1 MGMKRISSIVLV
13 AVAGLLLGQAAH
25 VVWRGPIGDVAPVT
39 WASDVSWIGPT
50 KPGYQA
56 YFRNTFYIDSVPSS
70 AWLRVSA
77 DSSFDLYV
85 NGRLV
90 SREDTPTNNA
100 KGLGDGLKSQIFQPL
115 NDTRVY
121 RAPIES
127 TLAIT
132 NVPDWKL
139 CVYEDIAKYLTAGKN
154 VVAISVGCT
163 LTTPRVAIEGHVHIT
178 PEREI
183 TLATGKG
190 QWLCSTRPESRDQQI
205 WYERDFQDQ
214 YWSNAARIG
223 AVQETIY
230 SRLSPAVMDLAPHGR
245 WITGPASNLGE
256 IYLRGTWNVAAAKQP
271 AFLRVSANVAASV
284 MINGRLI
291 GDPEQTKE
299 SVGKLLI
306 YDVSRLL
313 RNGANTVAVKLS
325 RPLATEQ
332 PTLAGESPE
341 FFLDGWVDGPNGEI
355 TSPFATDASWVAFTE
370 LPASWYQGD
379 GKGAPALVLGTQGLN
394 GLSREFRGDATN
406 FDYVSASRG
415 FGIFLLLGLGLALA
429 FVAAIARWWLPVGED
444 QKVSSWRTSLAV
456 IVPGTVGMIVAAVLA
471 HRYSENEIALFLTDY
486 RAALISLAVFCL
498 GTSLSLFAIW
508 MAARRR
514 NDSWAQGWKLL
525 PAAVLA
531 GLTVAILWAEPI
543 LLNVAIGILVAGA
556 VITLLSPT
564 RVVHIISERI
574 RTASAHQLVVATILA
589 ILVVG
594 GFALRSRA
602 LPVPDLSPD
611 ENTSLDVI
619 RGIMRTGG
627 APEGTSGIWY
637 TRSPLFHYAGALW
650 LEVFGDTVNAAHLFS
665 VLFGAA
671 LLPLAFAFSKQLT
684 KRDDLSLLVV
694 ALMACDQ
701 WLIVL
706 SRAIRFYV
714 VVQFLTLLCFY
725 LFYKGFVERG
735 KPFYR
740 YTFFIVLTAAMLN
753 QEMMVTLVPIFG
765 LGMLM
770 FYRPFS
776 LRKDWPIVVAA
787 VATLSVFF
795 FDQFVFYVKCLTPPI
810 ALSTTTDSIA
820 KPHLRFVTGFLGG
833 FFAGSARVHIV
844 YSFFFFAG
852 FIYSLARREWWRVFL
867 FASVLIYLIELTVL
881 IRQVSV
887 RYTSPAYPLFLILAV
902 TSAFELA
909 RGLASAFGNGF
920 VRPAVLRPVLS
931 VMVLL
936 TLLAGQQYAKVI
948 WPNDEH
954 LVKGTTEVTRY
965 IRDHASKTDIVVSPA
980 APAAAVELGGLN
992 YFLSS
997 NVLYFDIP
1005 YRDGNLVRDRWGG
1018 GELVS
1023 NPEAFSRIFE
1033 KASRVWIY
1041 YDEVSESKMS
1051 PEMRYYLRTTGRPV
1065 MEGYAATLRLWDRE
1079 RDPFPFADREGR
1091 DVGTY

>member
-1 MGMKRISSIVLV
+1 MKRSSSILLV
-13 AVAGLLLGQAAH
+13 AIAGLLLGQAGY
-25 VVWRGPIGDVAPVT
+25 VVWRGPAGDAAPVA
-39 WASDVSWIGPT
+39 WQSDVCWIGPT
-50 KPGYQA
+50 ETAYQA
-56 YFRNTFYIDSVPSS
+56 YLRHTFFVDAVPTS
-70 AWLRVSA
+70 AWLRLSA
-77 DSSFDLYV
+77 DSSFELYI

-100 KGLGDGLKSQIFQPL
+100 KGLGDGLKSQLYQPF

-132 NVPDWKL
+132 KVPDWKL
-139 CVYEDIAKYLTAGKN
+139 CVYEDIAKYLSPGKN
-154 VVAISVGCT
+154 VIAIAVGST
-163 LTTPRVAIEGHVHIT
+163 LPHPRVAIEGHVHIT

-183 TLATGKG
+183 TLATGHG
-190 QWLCSTRPESRDQQI
+190 PWLCSSQPESRDHRI

-214 YWSNAARIG
+214 YWSMAAQLGPI
-223 AVQETIY
+223 VETTY
-230 SRLSPAVMDLAPHGR
+230 SRLSPDLMDRAPQGR
-245 WITGPASNLGE
+245 WVTGPPTKFGE
-256 IYLRGTWNVAAAKQP
+256 IFLRGTWDVAAARSR
-271 AFLRVSANVAASV
+271 AFVRVSANVAASV
-284 MINGRLI
+284 IINGCLI
-291 GDPEQTKE
+291 GDAEQTKE
-299 SVGKLLI
+299 NVGQLLI
-306 YDVSRLL
+306 YDVSRIL
-313 RNGANTVAVKLS
+313 RSGSNTIAIKLAP
-325 RPLATEQ
+325 PLAAEQ
-332 PTLAGESPE
+332 PTLVGEVPK
-341 FFLDGWVDGPNGEI
+341 FFLDAWVEGPGGEVS
-355 TSPFATDASWVAFTE
+355 SPFATDAGWITLSAP
-370 LPASWYQGD
+370 PAKWYRGE
-379 GKGAPALVLGTQGLN
+379 GTGAPALVLGSQGLN
-394 GLSREFRGDATN
+394 ALSREFRGDATK
-406 FDYVSASRG
+406 FDYISAGRA
-415 FGIFLLLGLGLALA
+415 FGIALVVGLTAMIGL
-429 FVAAIARWWLPVGED
+429 VAGIARWWLPSSPGE
-444 QKVSSWRTSLAV
+444 KLYSWPISV
-456 IVPGTVGMIVAAVLA
+456 PIVLPGTIAMIVTAVLA
-471 HRYSENEIALFLTDY
+471 HRYSENEVALFLTDY
-486 RAALISLAVFCL
+486 RASLILLAVFCL
-498 GTSLSLFAIW
+498 ATSLSLFAVW
-508 MAARRR
+508 MTSRRR
-514 NDSWAQGWKLL
+514 NESWAGGWKLV
-525 PAAVLA
+525 PIAALA
-531 GLTVAILWAEPI
+531 GLAVVVLKAEAILATI
-543 LLNVAIGILVAGA
+543 AVATLVAGSIA
-556 VITLLSPT
+556 VLLPSL
-564 RVVHIISERI
+564 RLSHN
-574 RTASAHQLVVATILA
+574 TAGRFRNTTAHELAVTTILA

-594 GFALRSRA
+594 GFALRTRG
-602 LPVPDLSPD
+602 LPAPDLSPD
-611 ENTSLDVI
+611 ENTSLDVM
-619 RGIMRTGG
+619 RGIIRTGG

-650 LEVFGDTVNAAHLFS
+650 LEVFGNTISAAHLFS

-671 LLPLAFAFSKQLT
+671 LLPIAFMFSKQLT
-684 KRDDLSLLVV
+684 KRDDLSLLIV

-714 VVQFLTLLCFY
+714 VVQFFTLLCFY

-735 KPFYR
+735 KSFYR
-740 YTFFIVLTAAMLN
+740 YSFFVALAAAMLN

-776 LRKDWPIVVAA
+776 LRKDWPILVAA
-787 VATLSVFF
+787 TAVLSVFF
-795 FDQFVFYVKCLTPPI
+795 FDLFVFYVKCLTPPI
-810 ALSTTTDSIA
+810 ALGTTTDSIA
-820 KPHLRFVTGFLGG
+820 KPHLRYVTGFLGG

-844 YSFFFFAG
+844 YSFFFVTG

-909 RGLASAFGNGF
+909 RGLASAFGNSF
-920 VRPAVLRPVLS
+920 ARPAVLRPILS
-931 VMVLL
+931 LMMLL

-965 IRDHASKTDIVVSPA
+965 IRDHATKTDVVISPA

-1005 YRDGNLVRDRWGG
+1005 YRDGNFIRDRWGG

-1033 KASRVWIY
+1033 KADRVWIY

-1079 RDPFPFADREGR
+1079 RDPFPFAGREGR

>member
-1 MGMKRISSIVLV
+1 MKRIGSIVLIV
-13 AVAGLLLGQAAH
+13 VAGLLLGQAAYT
-25 VVWRGPIGDVAPVT
+25 VWRGPIGDVASVK
-39 WASDVSWIGPT
+39 WAPGVSWIGST
-50 KPGYQA
+50 QPGYQA
-56 YFRNTFYIDSVPSS
+56 YFRNTFYVDSVPTS

-132 NVPDWKL
+132 KVPDWRL
-139 CVYEDIAKYLTAGKN
+139 CVYEDISKYLTPGKN
-154 VVAISVGCT
+154 VVAIAVGST
-163 LTTPRVAIEGHVHIT
+163 LTTPRIAIEGHIHIT

-190 QWLCSTRPESRDQQI
+190 QWLSSTRPESRDQQI

-214 YWSNAARIG
+214 YWSKAAQLG
-223 AVQETIY
+223 AVQEAIY
-230 SRLSPAVMDLAPHGR
+230 SRLSPAVMDLAPQGR
-245 WITGPASNLGE
+245 WITGPATKLGE
-256 IYLRGTWNVAAAKQP
+256 IYLRGTWSVLAANQR
-271 AFLRVSANVAASV
+271 AFARVSANVAASV

-299 SVGKLLI
+299 NVGQLLI

-313 RNGANTVAVKLS
+313 RNGDNTIAVKLS

-341 FFLDGWVDGPNGEI
+341 FFLDAWVDGPNGEI
-355 TSPFATDASWVAFTE
+355 TSPFATDASWVALTE
-370 LPASWYQGD
+370 PAASWYQEG
-379 GKGAPALVLGTQGLN
+379 GKDAPALVLGTQGLN

-406 FDYVSASRG
+406 FDYVSVSRG
-415 FGIFLLLGLGLALA
+415 YGMALLLGLGLAFAL
-429 FVAAIARWWLPVGED
+429 VAAIAQWLPAGKEE
-444 QKVSSWRTSLAV
+444 KISSWRTALAV
-456 IVPGTVGMIVAAVLA
+456 ILPGTVGMIIAAVLT
-471 HRYSENEIALFLTDY
+471 HRYSENEIALFLTNH
-486 RAALISLAVFCL
+486 RASLISLAVFCL
-498 GTSLSLFAIW
+498 ATSLSLFAIW

-514 NDSWAQGWKLL
+514 NDSWANSSKLL
-525 PAAVLA
+525 PVALLA
-531 GLTVAILWAEPI
+531 SLVVAILWSEPV
-543 LLNVAIGILVAGA
+543 LLRVAVGIFAIGSIIVLIPRTRFVHALVE
-556 VITLLSPT
+556 
-564 RVVHIISERI
+564 RVH
-574 RTASAHQLVVATILA
+574 TASAHQLFVTAILA

-665 VLFGAA
+665 VIFGAA
-671 LLPLAFAFSKQLT
+671 LLPLSFVFSKQLT
-684 KRDDLSLLVV
+684 KRNDLSLLIV

-735 KPFYR
+735 KSFYR
-740 YTFFIVLTAAMLN
+740 YTFFVVLTAAMLN

-776 LRKDWPIVVAA
+776 LRKDWPIMIAA

-795 FDQFVFYVKCLTPPI
+795 FDLFVFYVKCLTPPI

-833 FFAGSARVHIV
+833 FFAGSARVHVV
-844 YSFFFFAG
+844 YSFFFFTG
-852 FIYSLARREWWRVFL
+852 FIYSLIRREWWRVFL

-902 TSAFELA
+902 SSAFDLA
-909 RGLASAFGNGF
+909 RGLASAFGNSF
-920 VRPAVLRPVLS
+920 ARPAVLRPVLS

-936 TLLAGQQYAKVI
+936 TLLVGQQYAKVI
-948 WPNDEH
+948 WPSDEH

-965 IRDHASKTDIVVSPA
+965 IRDHASKTDIVISPA

-1033 KASRVWIY
+1033 KADRVWIY

-1051 PEMRYYLRTTGRPV
+1051 PEMRYYLRTTGRAV
-1065 MEGYAATLRLWDRE
+1065 MEGYAATLRLWDRD
-1079 RDPFPFADREGR
+1079 RDPFPFAQREGR